1 MIESNDDLSTNGLLS
16 NDDLLN
22 QELSN
27 LVTDASIA
35 ESDEVAEVAKV
46 KLRKKDNSVRSSGD
60 NASVLLAGLIEDTA
74 KEAEKE
80 EITRAETITS
90 SQELRKVSFSNLPKT
105 EKEVEEDRKLEEAR
119 RKLEE
124 ETKKLEET
132 KMRRTQILAAIERQ
146 KKIEAGE
153 LAEEEEERKRKEKEE
168 AERIEAER
176 KAAQEA
182 EIQKAKQ
189 RIEEQQAKIKELTP
203 EPPEPPAK
211 KRNRK
216 IIISVVAAVI
226 VIATAAALFYVDQS
240 RLAGNS
246 IYEYSMVDHR
256 EALVEQKLEVAPTA
270 SIISAQ
276 PLALKTVT
284 QEAPV
289 EEKRTG
295 SRGSGSGGQRDVF
308 GLGKVTGN
316 VLGTTGSSGT
326 IKF

>member
-46 KLRKKDNSVRSSGD
+46 KLRKKDNSVRTSGD

-80 EITRAETITS
+80 EITRAETFTS
-90 SQELRKVSFSNLPKT
+90 SQEMKRVSLSSLPKT
-105 EKEVEEDRKLEEAR
+105 EKEAEEDRKLEEAR

-216 IIISVVAAVI
+216 IIVSVVAAVI
-226 VIATAAALFYVDQS
+226 VIAAAAALFYVDQS

-246 IYEYSMVDHR
+246 IYEYSMLDHG
-256 EALVEQKLEVAPTA
+256 ETLVEQKLEVAPT
-270 SIISAQ
+270 SSTIGAQ

-289 EEKRTG
+289 EEKRT
-295 SRGSGSGGQRDVF
+295 SRGGSSGKPTDKF
-308 GLGKVTGN
+308 GLGSVGGN
-316 VLGTTGSSGT
+316 VLGTGGSGGT